1 MTAALPK
8 SQQMMFEVL
17 TLRTFLPGSPA
28 GPMPCALPD
37 GQTPDQSGPD
47 LVHASRLAALEKDFE
62 RLTKDTC
69 GLTSETSSRS
79 AAQQLALASRL
90 RARLDV
96 NGSPE
101 CVLTWKEWPMLAGP
115 PICALR
121 ASRRRT
127 SGNDSTGSLW
137 RTPSHGDGKRGAHPN
152 PDAKAGEHSLT
163 TQVTKSGWA
172 SPSAHDGR
180 RPGTDIHS
188 TQGGNLSWDA
198 VVLTIWPTP
207 RSEDSEQT
215 GSHHGNLDTLNS
227 ASKAA
232 TPWATPSARDW
243 RDGRASQETMD
254 KNARPLNEQ
263 AVWNMPHCPRQNDS
277 DNSKSTYLERQTFG
291 LIPTGSNAQT
301 GKPGAFQ
308 LNPAFSLWLQGFPI
322 EWSNCADR
330 AMQSFH
336 PLRRRSSK
344 L

>member
-1 MTAALPK
+1 
-8 SQQMMFEVL
+8 
-17 TLRTFLPGSPA
+17 
-28 GPMPCALPD
+28 
-37 GQTPDQSGPD
+37 
-47 LVHASRLAALEKDFE
+47 
-62 RLTKDTC
+62 
-69 GLTSETSSRS
+69 
-79 AAQQLALASRL
+79 
-90 RARLDV
+90 
-96 NGSPE
+96 
-101 CVLTWKEWPMLAGP
+101 MLQRQRGP
-115 PICALR
+115 PLG
-121 ASRRRT
+121 RRT
-127 SGNDSTGSLW
+127 AN
-137 RTPSHGDGKRGAHPN
+137 
-152 PDAKAGEHSLT
+152 
-163 TQVTKSGWA
+163 
-172 SPSAHDGR
+172 R
-180 RPGTDIHS
+180 R
-188 TQGGNLSWDA
+188 
-198 VVLTIWPTP
+198 
-207 RSEDSEQT
+207 E
-215 GSHHGNLDTLNS
+215 SHHGNLDTLNS

-263 AVWNMPHCPRQNDS
+263 AVWNMPHCPRQNGS

>member
-8 SQQMMFEVL
+8 SQQMMFEVF

-47 LVHASRLAALEKDFE
+47 LVHASRLAALEKRFE

-101 CVLTWKEWPMLAGP
+101 YVRPGKNGLCLPRAAD
-115 PICALR
+115 CALR

-188 TQGGNLSWDA
+188 TQGGNLSRDA
-198 VVLTIWPTP
+198 VVLTILAKLRMSRTGQ
-207 RSEDSEQT
+207 DS
-215 GSHHGNLDTLNS
+215 
-227 ASKAA
+227 
-232 TPWATPSARDW
+232 
-243 RDGRASQETMD
+243 
-254 KNARPLNEQ
+254 
-263 AVWNMPHCPRQNDS
+263 
-277 DNSKSTYLERQTFG
+277 
-291 LIPTGSNAQT
+291 
-301 GKPGAFQ
+301 
-308 LNPAFSLWLQGFPI
+308 QG
-322 EWSNCADR
+322 
-330 AMQSFH
+330 H
-336 PLRRRSSK
+336 VRRG
-344 L
+344 